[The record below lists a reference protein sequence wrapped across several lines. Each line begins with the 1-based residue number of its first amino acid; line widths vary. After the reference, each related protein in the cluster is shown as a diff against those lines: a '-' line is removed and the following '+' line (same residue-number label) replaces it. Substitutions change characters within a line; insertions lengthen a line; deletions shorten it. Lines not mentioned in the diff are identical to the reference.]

1 MEITAS
7 RNNILNLLD
16 SFVEEMAR
24 TRNTLRL
31 MSISALVLAPFAI
44 GLAIYLVTH
53 PSFFNLLQTANEFG
67 DVLSVSI
74 ALVIGI
80 SVIWIITGIKQYR
93 LIDSWNKRY
102 DSFIVRTEEIDKE
115 IASGLAFGKEIDE

>member
-1 MEITAS
+1 MEVTAS

-16 SFVEEMAR
+16 SFVEEMAK

-31 MSISALVLAPFAI
+31 MSISALVLAPFAF

-53 PSFFNLLQTANEFG
+53 PSFFNILQTANEFG
-67 DVLSVSI
+67 NVLSVLI

-102 DSFIVRTEEIDKE
+102 DSFMDRTEEIDKE
-115 IASGLAFGKEIDE
+115 IASGLSFGKENDE

>member
-1 MEITAS
+1 MEVTAS

-16 SFVEEMAR
+16 SFVEEMAK

-53 PSFFNLLQTANEFG
+53 PSFFNILQTANEFG
-67 DVLSVSI
+67 NVLSVLI

-93 LIDSWNKRY
+93 LIDSWNKKY
-102 DSFIVRTEEIDKE
+102 DSFMVRTEEIDKE
-115 IASGLAFGKEIDE
+115 IASGLSFGKENDE

>member
-1 MEITAS
+1 MEVTAS

-16 SFVEEMAR
+16 SFVEEMAK

-53 PSFFNLLQTANEFG
+53 PSFFNILQMANEFG
-67 DVLSVSI
+67 NVLSVLI

-93 LIDSWNKRY
+93 LINSWNKRY
-102 DSFIVRTEEIDKE
+102 DSFMVRTEEIDKE
-115 IASGLAFGKEIDE
+115 IASGLASGKEVDE

>member
-1 MEITAS
+1 MEVTAS

-16 SFVEEMAR
+16 SFVEEMAK

-53 PSFFNLLQTANEFG
+53 PSFFNILQTANAFG
-67 DVLSVSI
+67 NVLSVLI

-102 DSFIVRTEEIDKE
+102 DSFMDRTEEIDKE
-115 IASGLAFGKEIDE
+115 IASGLSFGKENDE

>member
-16 SFVEEMAR
+16 SFVEEMVKI
-24 TRNTLRL
+24 RNTLRV

-44 GLAIYLVTH
+44 GLAIYLIKH
-53 PSFFNLLQTANEFG
+53 PSFFNILQSANDFG
-67 DVLSVSI
+67 NVLSILLVS
-74 ALVIGI
+74 VIGI
-80 SVIWIITGIKQYR
+80 SVIWIFTGIKQYR

-102 DSFIVRTEEIDKE
+102 DSFIARTEEIDNE
-115 IASGLAFGKEIDE
+115 IASGLSFDKEIEE

>member
-1 MEITAS
+1 MEVTAS

-16 SFVEEMAR
+16 SFVEEMAK

-44 GLAIYLVTH
+44 RLAIYLVTH
-53 PSFFNLLQTANEFG
+53 PSFFNILQTANEFG
-67 DVLSVSI
+67 NVLSVLI

-93 LIDSWNKRY
+93 LIDSGNKRY
-102 DSFIVRTEEIDKE
+102 DSFMDRTEEIDKE
-115 IASGLAFGKEIDE
+115 IASGLSFGKENDE

>member
-1 MEITAS
+1 MEVTAS

-16 SFVEEMAR
+16 SFVEEMAK

-53 PSFFNLLQTANEFG
+53 PSFFNILQMANEFG
-67 DVLSVSI
+67 NVLSVLI
-74 ALVIGI
+74 ALVFGI

-93 LIDSWNKRY
+93 LINSWNKRY
-102 DSFIVRTEEIDKE
+102 DSFMVRTEEIDKE
-115 IASGLAFGKEIDE
+115 IASGLASGKEVDE